1 MNALRAI
8 LIVLLLALLPVQNA
22 SAHVGSPNVF
32 YDGKA
37 GPHAV
42 RVVIRPPAALPGLAQ
57 VDIRTD
63 GGSTVSAVRVRP
75 VSLVS
80 GADAAP
86 PAVNAPPVA
95 GDAQLFSAGVWL
107 LHRGNYAMHIV
118 LDGPGGSGEV
128 RIPLQA
134 AALTKPEMP
143 PSLGIFLGTLGVF
156 LFTAAIAIAGLAAT
170 AHRGRTMAVAA
181 VLLATAVGGGAM
193 RWRKMDADF
202 RNNALAKPLP
212 VEARIRTEGDR
223 HFLTLTPADATSS
236 WHTLVTDHGKLMHLF
251 LIEET
256 SGRVFA
262 HLHPVR
268 RERRLFE
275 GVLPPLPPGG
285 YALYGEVTHENG
297 ASDTLT
303 GRVILPAP
311 IGTAPQA
318 SWSMANEAWC
328 QSPPANLGNSTAPGA
343 LDADDSWHV
352 GPASPTRSAALMGGG
367 RVVLLTP
374 GEFVANRET
383 SLRFAVLSPTGEAAT
398 LQTYMGMA
406 GHCVLRRSDASVFTH
421 LHPNGSI
428 SMAAQQL
435 ISPRENSR
443 PAPTAPS
450 HEITFPYAF
459 PQPGEYRVW
468 VQVRTPR
475 GVLTGA
481 FDVRVK

>member
-1 MNALRAI
+1 MNALRVI
-8 LIVLLLALLPVQNA
+8 LISLLLAGHA

-32 YDGKA
+32 FDGKA

-57 VDIRTD
+57 VDVRTE
-63 GGSTVSAVRVRP
+63 GGAAVSAVSVRAI
-75 VSLVS
+75 SLVS
-80 GADAAP
+80 GVDAAP

-95 GDAQLFSAGVWL
+95 GDAQLFSASVWL
-107 LHRGNYAMHIV
+107 LHRGNYAMHIA

-143 PSLGIFLGTLGVF
+143 PSLGMLLGALGVI
-156 LFTAAIAIAGLAAT
+156 LCIAAVAIAGLAAT
-170 AHRGRTMAVAA
+170 AHRVRVMAIAA
-181 VLLATAVGGGAM
+181 GLLATAVGGGAL

-202 RNNALAKPLP
+202 RNNALAKPRP
-212 VEARIRTEGDR
+212 IEAGVRTDGDR
-223 HFLTLTPADATSS
+223 HFLTLTPAEATSS

-251 LIEET
+251 LIEEN

-275 GVLPPLPPGG
+275 GVLPPLPPGS

-303 GRVILPAP
+303 GRVTLPAP

-318 SWSMANEAWC
+318 TWSMANEAWC
-328 QSPPANLGNSTAPGA
+328 QSPPANLGNSAAPGA
-343 LDADDSWHV
+343 LDADDSWHA
-352 GPASPTRSAALMGGG
+352 GPASPTRRATLMGGG
-367 RVVLLTP
+367 HVVLLTP

-398 LQTYMGMA
+398 LQTYLGMA

-435 ISPRENSR
+435 ISPRENSGTA
-443 PAPTAPS
+443 PAAPS

-468 VQVRTPR
+468 VQVRTPG